1 MMMRTLLAFLAVGVL
16 LAQSPQRPQPGQL
29 APGTPRTQPG
39 QPAPGQAQAPAEDSD
54 LKIVSTTTVVVAP
67 TTVLDK
73 HGDYVDGLQPSDFTL
88 YDNGKVQKI
97 DADVSFEP
105 ISLVLAVQA
114 SYSLNDILPKIQR
127 IGNEV
132 NDLIVGAGGEMAVV
146 AFDHRI
152 QTLQPFT
159 DDGAKVSAA
168 LKRLS
173 TGGSSHRMIDAVEE
187 SVRMLKRRPTDHRR
201 IILLIS
207 EKRDSGSEA
216 RLRETLTQAELQA
229 IAIYAIDISHLA
241 VLATGQ
247 AMPPR
252 PDPIP
257 AAAQHLPGGGAST
270 PTTLDQL
277 HNTGNFIPMFVE
289 IFKGVKSIFIDD
301 HADVFTRYTGGKEF
315 SFLSQKSL
323 ERAVSALG
331 QEIHHQ
337 YLLSYKPNNLAE
349 GGFHEIRVD
358 VNRPGLEIRTRPGY
372 WKAPEPT
379 AQQ

>member
-1 MMMRTLLAFLAVGVL
+1 MMMRNLLAFLALGVL
-16 LAQSPQRPQPGQL
+16 IAQNPQRPQPGQV
-29 APGTPRTQPG
+29 APRTQPG
-39 QPAPGQAQAPAEDSD
+39 QTAPGQTQPPAENSD
-54 LKIVSTTTVVVAP
+54 LKIVSTATVVVAP
-67 TTVLDK
+67 TTVLNK
-73 HGDYVDGLQPSDFTL
+73 RGDYIDGLQPSDFTL
-88 YDNGKVQKI
+88 YDNGKPQKI
-97 DADVSFEP
+97 TADVSFEP

-114 SYSLNDILPKIQR
+114 SYALNEIIPKIQK

-132 NDLIVGAGGEMAVV
+132 NDLVVGAGGEMAVV

-159 DDGAKVSAA
+159 DDGAKVSEA

-173 TGGSSHRMIDAVEE
+173 PGGSSHRMIDSVVEG
-187 SVRMLKRRPTDHRR
+187 VRMLKHRPKDRRR
-201 IILLIS
+201 ILVLIS

-216 RLRETLTQAELQA
+216 RLRETLTEAELWA
-229 IAIYAIDISHLA
+229 VTIYCIEIPHIA
-241 VLATGQ
+241 VLATEQ
-247 AMPPR
+247 PMPPR

-257 AAAQHLPGGGAST
+257 PTANHLPGGAPMT
-270 PTTLDQL
+270 PTQMDQL
-277 HNTGNFIPMFVE
+277 HNTGSFIPMFVE
-289 IFKGVKSIFIDD
+289 IFKGVKSIFVDD
-301 HADVFTRYTGGKEF
+301 QADVFTRYTGGKEIAF
-315 SFLSQKSL
+315 MSQKSL

-337 YLLSYKPNNLAE
+337 YLLSYSPNNLAE

-372 WKAPEPT
+372 WKAPEPG